1 MGKIFSKI
9 KGLLSKLLMIVA
21 VILLALVIIN
31 WGSEGVKIFEM
42 PFKVWQLGLLAVV
55 ALGLAFIIDGKQAAK
70 VLGSITDGAKALVK
84 SAGDVLGSALSST
97 GNAITSTIG
106 SWILPVGLLFGGY
119 YIYTKIGEENDSTE

>member
-42 PFKVWQLGLLAVV
+42 HFKVWQLGLLAVV

-119 YIYTKIGEENDSTE
+119 YIYTKIGEENDSTK

>member
-1 MGKIFSKI
+1 MGKFFSKI

-31 WGSEGVKIFEM
+31 FGSGGVEVFGITFQN
-42 PFKVWQLGLLAVV
+42 WQLGLLAAV

-70 VLGSITDGAKALVK
+70 VLGSITDGAKALVE

-106 SWILPVGLLFGGY
+106 SWIVPVGLFFGGY
-119 YIYTKIGEENDSTE
+119 YIYTKIGEEDDSTK

>member
-42 PFKVWQLGLLAVV
+42 HFKVWQLGLLAVV

-70 VLGSITDGAKALVK
+70 VLGSITDGAKALVE
-84 SAGDVLGSALSST
+84 SAGDVLGTALSST